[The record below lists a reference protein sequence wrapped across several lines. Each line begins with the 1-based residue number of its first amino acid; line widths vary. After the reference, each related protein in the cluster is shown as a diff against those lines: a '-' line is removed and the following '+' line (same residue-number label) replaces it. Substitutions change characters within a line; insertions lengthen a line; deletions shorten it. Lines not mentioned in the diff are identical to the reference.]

1 MRSEPSWKK
10 PGAQPEFFKHKSKH
24 KEAFYITMGKIRIG
38 LMGLGR
44 IGRQIFNLA
53 YQDDSFEV
61 AAISDVGRPEILH
74 HLLAK
79 HMGQKNPVALDG
91 KFLVTDKGKTRL
103 LEADKPGEI
112 PWDVFG
118 VDYVI
123 DATAKFRR
131 ASELAPHLDNGA
143 KRVISTVLPE
153 DDLDRVILFG
163 VNEDEAMTSDSL
175 VSAGSASTTATA
187 HVLATI
193 LAKYGLHHASMTSV
207 HAYTSD
213 QSLQDYAGPDYRRS
227 RSGAENI
234 IPNQSPAAKWVQ
246 KIVPEMRG
254 KFSAYAL
261 NVPVQI
267 GSLLDMTLM
276 VEDESV
282 SAEDITDLFDL
293 AAAENPDLFATTDD
307 PIVSSDVKGATQSL
321 VIDKAATLKAGTNI
335 IKLLGWHESNGHARR
350 VLDIIRHYSQLD
362 AVAENKKEVS

>member
-1 MRSEPSWKK
+1 ME
-10 PGAQPEFFKHKSKH
+10 
-24 KEAFYITMGKIRIG
+24 KIRIG

-53 YQDDSFEV
+53 YLDDEFEV

-74 HLLAK
+74 HLLAM
-79 HMGQKNPVALDG
+79 HMGKKNPVALDS
-91 KFLVTDKGKTRL
+91 KFLITDKGKSRL

-123 DATAKFRR
+123 DATAKFRH
-131 ASELAPHLDNGA
+131 AAELAPHLDNGA
-143 KRVISTVLPE
+143 QRVISTVLPE
-153 DDLDRVILFG
+153 DNLDRVILYG
-163 VNEDEAMTSDSL
+163 VNESDAMTTDQL

-187 HVLATI
+187 HVLSTI
-193 LAKYGLHHASMTSV
+193 LAKYGLLHASMTSV

-234 IPNQSPAAKWVQ
+234 IPNHSPVAKWVQ
-246 KIVPEMRG
+246 QIMPEMRG

-267 GSLLDMTLM
+267 GSLLDMTLIL
-276 VEDESV
+276 EDKSV
-282 SAEDITDLFDL
+282 SAEDITDLFDQI
-293 AAAENPDLFATTDD
+293 AAESPDLIATTGD

-321 VIDKAATLKAGTNI
+321 VIDKAATLKAGTNT

-362 AVAENKKEVS
+362 ATAENIKEVS